1 MTTPYSL
8 DLRERVVW
16 AVEHGGMSRNQAAA
30 RYGVAVSSAV
40 KWVARFRA
48 TGSAA
53 PAKMGG
59 YKPKRAGQG
68 RRRRRREQW
77 QKYQGRIDAKRLV
90 FIDETWTKTSMTPLR
105 GWGPCGAR
113 VKGRAPFGRWK
124 TMTCSS
130 WHLI

>member
-1 MTTPYSL
+1 
-8 DLRERVVW
+8 
-16 AVEHGGMSRNQAAA
+16 MSRNQAAA

>member
-59 YKPKRAGQG
+59 YKPKRLRGEHAEWLIARCKERAFTLSQLVAELLELRALKVDRRSVWEFVHAEGLSYKKKRVRPRAGQG
-68 RRRRRREQW
+68 RRRP
-77 QKYQGRIDAKRLV
+77 A
-90 FIDETWTKTSMTPLR
+90 
-105 GWGPCGAR
+105 A
-113 VKGRAPFGRWK
+113 
-124 TMTCSS
+124 
-130 WHLI
+130 